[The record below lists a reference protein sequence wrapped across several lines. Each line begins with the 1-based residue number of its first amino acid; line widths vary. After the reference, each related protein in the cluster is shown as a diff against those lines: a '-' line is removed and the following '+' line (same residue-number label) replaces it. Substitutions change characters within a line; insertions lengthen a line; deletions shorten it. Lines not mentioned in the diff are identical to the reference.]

1 MSARDHLHRLQVWQ
15 LAERRRYLADL
26 ESLAARLRAD
36 VERLGEEIGEADGD
50 AGRVAPVFV
59 RPLVDRRDKLLGSIA
74 EIDVQIGEAREA
86 VATAEQEVRLRGGSM
101 VQHAARSDLQ
111 VTRRARRAM

>member
-1 MSARDHLHRLQVWQ
+1 MSARDHLQRLQVWQ

-36 VERLGEEIGEADGD
+36 VERLRDEIGEAGGD
-50 AGRVAPVFV
+50 AKQAHAVFV

-74 EIDVQIGEAREA
+74 EIDVQIDEAREA
-86 VATAEQEVRLRGGSM
+86 VASAEQEVRLRGGALI
-101 VQHAARSDLQ
+101 QHSARSDLL
-111 VTRRARRAM
+111 VTRRARRAV

>member
-36 VERLGEEIGEADGD
+36 VERLRDEIGAADGD
-50 AGRVAPVFV
+50 AGRVPIFA

-74 EIDVQIGEAREA
+74 EVDAQTVDARAA
-86 VATAEQEVRLRGGSM
+86 VAASQQEVKLVEGTMAQRGLNFEERL
-101 VQHAARSDLQ
+101 
-111 VTRRARRAM
+111 TRRARRSV

>member
-36 VERLGEEIGEADGD
+36 VERLRDEIGEPNGD
-50 AGRVAPVFV
+50 AAQAQSVFA
-59 RPLVDRRDKLLGSIA
+59 RPLVERRDKLLGSIV

-86 VATAEQEVRLRGGSM
+86 VATAEQEVRLRGGSLI
-101 VQHAARSDLQ
+101 QHGAWSDLP
-111 VTRRARRAM
+111 VTRRARRAI